1 MRILILSALAARFAM
16 AFQLGPDLQPQIP
29 SARQLTND
37 GSCASAFV
45 DTIWPS
51 AKDDN
56 HSTQRLSLLQGPVKM
71 ATTLR
76 MEGCTLPKDPAG
88 KKTPTTL
95 DLPVL
100 IHGAVWQ
107 RNASTYTMISSE
119 WEVYRIEKFTAA
131 PAGGSADSEKVSFT
145 LVQVSDRGT
154 TNQTPWKLHP
164 ALYGAKAVLFI
175 GISRFVDK
183 NTGLD
188 STSGDGDIDLTL
200 NYVINTAPATSDVV
214 NGISLVAGALAPG
227 LAQSAGGIGAKVEA
241 AAPLAPTPKPYF
253 YTCALIRGPRL
264 PFDITLSLTAAEG
277 KQSAAAASGSRPST
291 AGAPAPGAQN
301 QGCSW
306 LSANGQC
313 SISSHTVRSY
323 DKEFVDAGIGIS
335 IPGVLEPQYAP
346 SNPAIPLSPARHT
359 DLTGMLNFYP
369 FAAIADKNS
378 YFPSIAAG
386 IPVTGKVF
394 YRPYFGL
401 AENFTG
407 SRLFGW
413 LPVPLNFFA
422 GMMWMNQ
429 EVTRA
434 VHPGALEIT
443 HSRVWKPAFG
453 IELPV
458 SALVSKIASLGT
470 KSGSSPAQ
478 GGSAR

>member
-1 MRILILSALAARFAM
+1 MSMRILILSALAARFAM

-51 AKDDN
+51 AKDN
-56 HSTQRLSLLQGPVKM
+56 NGSNQRLSLQGAVKM

-76 MEGCTLPKDPAG
+76 IEGCTLPKDPAG

-107 RNASTYTMISSE
+107 RNASTYTIISSE

-131 PAGGSADSEKVSFT
+131 PAGGSGDSERVSFT
-145 LVQVSDRGT
+145 LVQVSDQGT
-154 TNQTPWKLHP
+154 TNQSPWKLHP

-175 GISRFVDK
+175 GISRFVD

-188 STSGDGDIDLTL
+188 STGGNGDIDLTL
-200 NYVINTAPATSDVV
+200 NYVISTAPATSDVES
-214 NGISLVAGALAPG
+214 GITLVAGALAPG
-227 LAQSAGGIGAKVEA
+227 LAPSAGGIGAKVET

-277 KQSAAAASGSRPST
+277 KQSAPAASGSRPST
-291 AGAPAPGAQN
+291 PAAPAPGAQN

-313 SISSHTVRSY
+313 SIGSHTVRSY

-346 SNPAIPLSPARHT
+346 TNPAIPMSPTRHT

-407 SRLFGW
+407 SRWFGW
-413 LPVPLNFFA
+413 LPVQLNFFA
-422 GMMWMNQ
+422 GMLWMNQ
-429 EVTRA
+429 EVTRDIR
-434 VHPGALEIT
+434 PGVLEIT
-443 HSRVWKPAFG
+443 HSRVWKPTFG

-470 KSGSSPAQ
+470 KSGSSSTQ